1 MRTPALCDTRSYA
14 VAAVLKPRGALS
26 RPQTL
31 LDCSGRH
38 ALIASP
44 HHVGFPS
51 LQEVL
56 APAEAAPPQML
67 VTLRRFVNAESPS
80 LEKAA
85 ADRCCGVIAEEWNRH
100 GARVERISQKHR
112 GDLLRITH
120 APGKSRPS
128 GQLLVLGHYDTVYS
142 TGTLARMPFRLK
154 GGKAY
159 GP

>member
-56 APAEAAPPQML
+56 APAEAAPPADA
-67 VTLRRFVNAESPS
+67 RD
-80 LEKAA
+80 AA
-85 ADRCCGVIAEEWNRH
+85 PVRECGIP
-100 GARVERISQKHR
+100 Q
-112 GDLLRITH
+112 
-120 APGKSRPS
+120 PGKSGRRS
-128 GQLLVLGHYDTVYS
+128 LLWRHRR
-142 TGTLARMPFRLK
+142 RME
-154 GGKAY
+154 
-159 GP
+159 